1 MIAIGIILMILGFI
15 LLVFAC
21 KDKFENGIV
30 ALVGWFSGFVIVI
43 GLNCLLPPF
52 KLQKCEDINIETKQI
67 PEVKKEIF
75 IDTKGKA
82 DTTYYYMFTN
92 SSVVRSVD

>member
-1 MIAIGIILMILGFI
+1 MIAIGITLMILGFI
-15 LLVFAC
+15 LLAFAC
-21 KDKFENGIV
+21 KDKIEKEII
-30 ALVGWFSGFVIVI
+30 ALLGCLSGFLIVI

-52 KLQKCEDINIETKQI
+52 KLQKDEDINIETKQI

>member
-1 MIAIGIILMILGFI
+1 MIAVGIILMILGFF
-15 LLVFAC
+15 LLVFSF
-21 KDKFENGIV
+21 KVKFEKEIN
-30 ALVGWFSGFVIVI
+30 ALLGWLSGFLIVI

-52 KLQKCEDINIETKQI
+52 KLQKDEDINIETKQI